1 LRGGGLAADRRLER
15 REFHVIMFLAVL
27 PTGVAGGLAIEGG
40 VETVGPRT
48 IRDRMGPDLE
58 MEALVATGFHGTG
71 SWTLAFHALPDLD
84 PLPLYDLL
92 SGGRIQLGRTP
103 RAAPRRLRSH
113 GAGGGADLDR
123 ATSRDQDKGRDGH
136 GEAKVHREAI

>member
-1 LRGGGLAADRRLER
+1 LRGGWLAADRRLKR

-27 PTGVAGGLAIEGG
+27 PTGVAGGLAIKGG

-58 MEALVATGFHGTG
+58 MEALVAAGFHRPG
-71 SWTLAFHALPDLD
+71 SWTMAFHALPDLD
-84 PLPLYDLL
+84 PLPLHDLL
-92 SGGRIQLGRTP
+92 SCGRIPLGMMP

-123 ATSRDQDKGRDGH
+123 ATSRDQD
-136 GEAKVHREAI
+136 